1 LPSLHLPAPA
11 ASIIHSTSPFGHCRP
26 APARLPHRP
35 NHPTA
40 LKLRRCG
47 LSSSAAVAPS
57 RPLRSRQAVH
67 GGANCPSPV
76 RPRPPVAAHQRTS
89 LSSAFP
95 RSARGVAWRRSKA
108 PRVRVRHPPS
118 RPGRHRCCTWYT
130 VCTIFVVWINVLSA
144 LCLISVK
151 LSSSRFTLVVI

>member
-1 LPSLHLPAPA
+1 MGIKIRHTRALIGFLPGFGYPLPSLHLPAPA
-11 ASIIHSTSPFGHCRP
+11 ASIIHSTSPLGHCRS

-95 RSARGVAWRRSKA
+95 RSARGVVPQQSSTRACPPPA
-108 PRVRVRHPPS
+108 VPPGPPS
-118 RPGRHRCCTWYT
+118 MLYLVYSVYYFCC
-130 VCTIFVVWINVLSA
+130 VD
-144 LCLISVK
+144 
-151 LSSSRFTLVVI
+151 